1 MLLDYGTLL
10 SEEPIRFPIGS
21 IKPPTIG
28 DIKKITFAK
37 FQLYEMYLQIT
48 PKDFFTNSKNSEI
61 KQLWESLPDEEKE
74 KMTLFNLILSDASL
88 QNIYIEVFNFFFV
101 EDVSFEDNMFTIYD
115 NGELVGAIRE
125 GIFTSIIE
133 VIQQI
138 CGVYEKKESDFR
150 EIPLKNTKTA
160 KNIFEKL
167 LKGRKKFK
175 KNKEKEMAKKG
186 NAKNWTLPN
195 IYSAVA
201 NAHPSLNYS
210 NMNNITVYQLIDS
223 FQRTVVNKKFEMAAH
238 SVSVW
243 GDEKKQFDNSLW
255 YKNIYDKDDLFDE

>member
-101 EDVSFEDNMFTIYD
+101 EDVSFEDNVFTIYD

-138 CGVYEKKESDFR
+138 CGVYEKKHE
-150 EIPLKNTKTA
+150 
-160 KNIFEKL
+160 
-167 LKGRKKFK
+167 
-175 KNKEKEMAKKG
+175 
-186 NAKNWTLPN
+186 
-195 IYSAVA
+195 
-201 NAHPSLNYS
+201 
-210 NMNNITVYQLIDS
+210 
-223 FQRTVVNKKFEMAAH
+223 
-238 SVSVW
+238 
-243 GDEKKQFDNSLW
+243 NSQK
-255 YKNIYDKDDLFDE
+255 YF

>member
-101 EDVSFEDNMFTIYD
+101 EDVSFEDNVFTIYD
-115 NGELVGAIRE
+115 NSELVGAIRE

-201 NAHPSLNYS
+201 NAH
-210 NMNNITVYQLIDS
+210 QL
-223 FQRTVVNKKFEMAAH
+223 FKYE
-238 SVSVW
+238 
-243 GDEKKQFDNSLW
+243 
-255 YKNIYDKDDLFDE
+255 